1 MARLLISLFALVILF
16 TPRPVSAESS
26 TENEKSPLKS
36 ARETVEKYRDEVKKT
51 RMETKEEIKQT
62 RAINKA
68 SIEAKLVENR
78 KAIEEKRTE
87 LREDLKKIRDEKKKQ
102 VVENTASRISDRNTR
117 WVSHWNEVLERL
129 SSILEKIETEA
140 SSLNNTALNEA
151 IAKAKSSLAASQT
164 KVSTQAAK
172 LYSPTIE
179 TESSLGENMRELIS
193 LFQADV
199 KSVITS
205 LNETRRMV
213 KDAATKLRE
222 AKS

>member
-16 TPRPVSAESS
+16 TPRSVSAESS

-164 KVSTQAAK
+164 KVSAQAAK

-179 TESSLGENMRELIS
+179 TESTLGENMRELIS